1 MDGTGSGD
9 RKEGNENM
17 NRSEAECSLRSMEER
32 DLAAAAELERLSFS
46 APWSEA
52 ILRES
57 LESRLDFLWVLE
69 QADGAGESAEQ
80 AGEERKTGENRSL
93 AGYCNLRVIA
103 GEGELM
109 RIAVHPELR
118 GRGLSRKLMDQL
130 EKAAR
135 EQGAEALTLEVRK
148 SNRTAVELYKSYGF
162 REEAVRKNYYENPV
176 EDALIMWLYFS

>member
-1 MDGTGSGD
+1 
-9 RKEGNENM
+9 M
-17 NRSEAECSLRSMEER
+17 NRSEKEFSLRPMEER
-32 DLAAAAELERLSFS
+32 DLAAAAELEQLSFS

-52 ILRES
+52 ILKES

-69 QADGAGESAEQ
+69 PADSRFGGDCRQEKEGGRS
-80 AGEERKTGENRSL
+80 GRSL

-130 EKAAR
+130 EETAR
-135 EQGAEALTLEVRK
+135 EKGAEALTLEVRK

>member
-1 MDGTGSGD
+1 MNGT
-9 RKEGNENM
+9 
-17 NRSEAECSLRSMEER
+17 EAEFSLRPMEEK

-52 ILRES
+52 ILKES

-69 QADGAGESAEQ
+69 PAE
-80 AGEERKTGENRSL
+80 GGIGKL
-93 AGYCNLRVIA
+93 AGYCNLRIIA

-118 GRGLSRKLMDQL
+118 GRGLSRKLMDRL
-130 EKAAR
+130 SETVREK
-135 EQGAEALTLEVRK
+135 GAEALTLEVRK
-148 SNRTAVELYKSYGF
+148 SNQAAIELYKSYGF
-162 REEAVRKNYYENPV
+162 KEEAVRRNYYENPV

>member
-1 MDGTGSGD
+1 MNRTGNGDG
-9 RKEGNENM
+9 KEGNGNM
-17 NRSEAECSLRSMEER
+17 NYSEAEFSLRPMEER
-32 DLAAAAELERLSFS
+32 DLAAAAEPERLSFS

-52 ILRES
+52 ILQES

-69 QADGAGESAEQ
+69 PADNGSGGDCGQEKE
-80 AGEERKTGENRSL
+80 GGHCGRGL

-118 GRGLSRKLMDQL
+118 GRGLSRKLMDRL
-130 EKAAR
+130 EETAR
-135 EQGAEALTLEVRK
+135 EKGAEALTLEVRK
-148 SNRTAVELYKSYGF
+148 SNRTAIELYKSYGF
-162 REEAVRKNYYENPV
+162 REEAVRKNYYENPA

>member
-1 MDGTGSGD
+1 MNGTGNGD
-9 RKEGNENM
+9 GKEENGNM
-17 NRSEAECSLRSMEER
+17 NRSEAEFSLRPMEER

-69 QADGAGESAEQ
+69 PADNGSGWDGGQEKE
-80 AGEERKTGENRSL
+80 GGRGGRSL

-130 EKAAR
+130 EETAR
-135 EQGAEALTLEVRK
+135 EKGAEALTLEVRK

-162 REEAVRKNYYENPV
+162 REEAVRRNYYENPV